1 MNHPPVV
8 AYFSM
13 EIAFENEVP
22 NYAGGLGVLAA
33 DTLFAAADMGE
44 PLVAVSLLYHV
55 DEDPARGFDAGRFM
69 TLRPERVSVA
79 VEGRT
84 VQLAIWEHQFV
95 GATGGAI
102 PGYFL
107 SANVPENEPWDRD
120 LSKHL
125 YAPDRYT
132 RLGQEIILGIGG
144 VRALEALGYPVA
156 NYHLNEGHAA
166 LATLELLR
174 RHAGDREK
182 VRSLVTFTTHTPIP
196 AGHDTFEY
204 ELASNSLR
212 DMLPP
217 DIRTYAGERELG
229 MTDLALHLSRR
240 TNSVSAKHQDVCR
253 AMFPGVPIDNVTNG
267 IYAPRWAGQHMRA
280 LFDAHL
286 PGWQEDPR
294 ALIDAP
300 RRLPDDALALARR
313 EEEAE
318 LLSWVNQNE
327 RFFAVSNVSS
337 EDLLSVDALT
347 IGFARRTVPYKRPD
361 LIFRDIE
368 RLEAIA
374 GQGVQLIFA
383 SRCHPD
389 DRYCVDFRTRLAAH
403 AERLRGR
410 VKVVLVPDYD
420 LSIAK
425 RLVAGCD
432 VWLNNP
438 VPPLEA
444 SGTSGM
450 KAALNG
456 ALNLSL
462 RDGWWIEGLAREPES
477 GWGFGGE
484 RSADS
489 NDQDARDSAALLD
502 ALTEVVSCY
511 YDRGDEW
518 LARMKH
524 AIALGGHFN
533 THRLLAEYRDA
544 IWYA

>member
-1 MNHPPVV
+1 MSHPPVV

-33 DTLFAAADMGE
+33 DTLLAAADMGE
-44 PLVAVSLLYHV
+44 PVVGISLLYHV
-55 DEDPARGFDAGRFM
+55 DEDPIRGFDARRFFS
-69 TLRPERVSVA
+69 LRPERISVEI
-79 VEGRT
+79 EGRA
-84 VQLAIWEHQFV
+84 VQLAIWEHLFV
-95 GATGGAI
+95 GATGGTVPA
-102 PGYFL
+102 YFL

-120 LSKHL
+120 LTKHL
-125 YAPDRYT
+125 YASDRYT

-166 LATLELLR
+166 LATFELLR
-174 RHAGDREK
+174 RHEGNHDA

-196 AGHDTFEY
+196 AGHDAFDY
-204 ELASNSLR
+204 DLAANSLHEL
-212 DMLPP
+212 LPP
-217 DIRTYAGERELG
+217 DARAYAGGSQLG
-229 MTDLALHLSRR
+229 MTPLALHFSRHV
-240 TNSVSAKHQDVCR
+240 NSVSAKHQEVCR
-253 AMFPGVPIDNVTNG
+253 EMFPGIPVENVTNG
-267 IYAPRWAGQHMRA
+267 IYAPRWAGEHMRA
-280 LFDAHL
+280 LFDTHL
-286 PGWQEDPR
+286 PGWQEEPR
-294 ALIDAP
+294 ALLDAP
-300 RRLPDDALALARR
+300 HRLPDDALARARR
-313 EEEAE
+313 DEEEA
-318 LLSWVNQNE
+318 LLSWINQNE
-327 RFFAVSNVSS
+327 HFFAVSNVSPD
-337 EDLLSVDALT
+337 DLLTVDALT

-374 GQGVQLIFA
+374 GRGVQLIFA

-389 DRYCVDFRTRLAAH
+389 DHYCTDFRAHLATY

-410 VKVVLVPDYD
+410 MKIVLIPDYD
-420 LSIAK
+420 LAIAK

-456 ALNLSL
+456 SLNLSL

-484 RSADS
+484 RLPDSSA
-489 NDQDARDSAALLD
+489 QDAHDNAALLD
-502 ALTEVVSCY
+502 ALAEAVSCY

-518 LARMKH
+518 LSRMKH
-524 AIALGGHFN
+524 AIALVGHFN
-533 THRLLAEYRDA
+533 THRLVAEYRDR